1 MENITPGERIR
12 RIRGRMAN
20 RRANRRGGRGQNVSN
35 PRNILGMPKRK
46 FYTNKVNGNP
56 IVPKTREDFQVQD
69 LQRVAYQMERVGKEV
84 AELMHRK
91 DEGKKY
97 SNAKLTRLIA
107 KGNMLANKHNNL
119 VDKYGGNLSGH
130 VTFYDKDG
138 EGVVN
143 EYFDMLSGEQ
153 RLSSDKTG
161 YSEGEAKKKLDSR
174 VKLYSKDIP
183 NLVNEQNLPQP
194 QLIRRVM

>member
-20 RRANRRGGRGQNVSN
+20 RRARREGGRGQNVSN

-46 FYTNKVNGNP
+46 FFTNKEGGNP

-69 LQRVAYQMERVGKEV
+69 LQRVAFQMEDTAKEV

-97 SNAKLTRLIA
+97 SESKLARLIA
-107 KGNMLANKHNNL
+107 KGNTLANKHNNL
-119 VDKYGGNLSGH
+119 VDKYGGNLGGH

-161 YSEGEAKKKLDSR
+161 YSEGEAKQKLDSR
-174 VKLYSKDIP
+174 VKLYSKNPPSLID
-183 NLVNEQNLPQP
+183 EKNLPQP
-194 QLIRRVM
+194 QIIRRVM